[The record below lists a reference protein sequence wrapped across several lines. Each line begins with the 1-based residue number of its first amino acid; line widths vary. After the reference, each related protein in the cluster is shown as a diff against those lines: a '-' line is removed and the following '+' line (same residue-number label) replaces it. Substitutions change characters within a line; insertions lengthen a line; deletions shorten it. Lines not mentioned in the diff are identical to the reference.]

1 MGLARVQNGHLPPDE
16 ACDGV
21 PGRNRERTRVETP
34 RSAARIAE
42 NGNPARH
49 GDRDDTAPTG
59 SFGHHAMLHSPGG
72 DCGGVASDRA
82 RGPRT
87 PHDPGHGFPC
97 TSRGPEANARGRLP
111 PLPIRMILLEKITK
125 SYNGRLALR
134 GISTKVERGEFIYL
148 TGPSGAGKSTFLRL
162 LYRAE
167 LPDSGRI
174 VVNGSDLPGLRRR
187 DVAEFRRRLGV
198 IFQDFKLLRRR
209 TVAENVTF
217 VLSLLNLPERDQQR
231 RAYLVLKQMGLQH
244 RMSAYPDELSGG
256 EQQRVAI
263 ARALVLQP
271 DLILAD
277 EPTGN
282 LDPERS
288 HELLELFKTINYQGT
303 TVVVATHDRGLIDAH
318 PARTLFL
325 DRGNL
330 VKDAWGPFQ

>member
-1 MGLARVQNGHLPPDE
+1 
-16 ACDGV
+16 
-21 PGRNRERTRVETP
+21 
-34 RSAARIAE
+34 
-42 NGNPARH
+42 
-49 GDRDDTAPTG
+49 
-59 SFGHHAMLHSPGG
+59 
-72 DCGGVASDRA
+72 
-82 RGPRT
+82 
-87 PHDPGHGFPC
+87 
-97 TSRGPEANARGRLP
+97 
-111 PLPIRMILLEKITK
+111 MILLEKITK